1 MKNGRGR
8 SDRPTVPTKSPNNT
22 GQPRAKGMKGSGQAK
37 GNLQQRN
44 ESRTPSREDALSALE
59 RVRHAAKTDKQLRFT
74 ALL

>member
-1 MKNGRGR
+1 
-8 SDRPTVPTKSPNNT
+8 
-22 GQPRAKGMKGSGQAK
+22 MKGSGQAK